1 MGDGGG
7 SGLDKSTTGGSF
19 LIFAVTLPAL
29 ASPRPLLRRC
39 ALGFVGDS
47 QSTSRGGV
55 KRSRGGSY
63 GVALAERALAERE
76 SGWGRRCEGE
86 GAIQSAWGLA
96 WCGERSKPR
105 LVGDKD

>member
-7 SGLDKSTTGGSF
+7 SGLDKSITGGSF
-19 LIFAVTLPAL
+19 LILVVAFPAL
-29 ASPRPLLRRC
+29 ASLRSLLRRC

-55 KRSRGGSY
+55 KRSLGGSY
-63 GVALAERALAERE
+63 GVALAERERE
-76 SGWGRRCEGE
+76 SGWGSRCEGE